1 MKILLKQVQTELSV
15 KGSKFLSELI
25 PCDNQMEVKN
35 ILKSQKLK
43 YKDATH
49 VVHAFILGLSSEIMG
64 LSDDGEPSSTAGRPM
79 LDVLKGSG
87 ATNLILTVTRWFGG
101 TLLGTGGLVKAY
113 GDSAKSVLLKAVQ
126 ENAFEDYVCKKNF
139 SFSVDYGFYK
149 IIKKLLADFNI
160 YNLVENFDS
169 SVNVSGQ
176 IKEEEFSVFKEQIK
190 NATNGNV
197 IL

>member
-64 LSDDGEPSSTAGRPM
+64 LSDDGEPSGTAGRPM

>member
-1 MKILLKQVQTELSV
+1 MKILLKQVQTEFSV

-25 PCDNQMEVKN
+25 PCDNQTEVKN

-64 LSDDGEPSSTAGRPM
+64 LSDDGEPSGTAGRPM